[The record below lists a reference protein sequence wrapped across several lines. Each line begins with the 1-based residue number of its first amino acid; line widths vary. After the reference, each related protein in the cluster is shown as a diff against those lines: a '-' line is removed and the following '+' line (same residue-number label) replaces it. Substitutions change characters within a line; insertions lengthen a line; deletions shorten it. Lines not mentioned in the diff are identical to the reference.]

1 MNKLDRSFLFFD
13 NNLSWLYALK
23 AKEKLEGLLKNVR
36 TAYEQKKLSVDH
48 FIALLNRGQLL
59 LDILKKEENEDE
71 DDISGNDQR

>member
-23 AKEKLEGLLKNVR
+23 AKEELEGLLKNVR

-59 LDILKKEENEDE
+59 LDILKKGGE
-71 DDISGNDQR
+71 